1 MLQQHAATCRA
12 TYHPTGAPHGRDLP
26 ARRVA
31 ATCRQVCTD
40 LNRIPE
46 ELMDQVKS
54 FSVGKTLKTFLTGAL
69 LLSAM
74 FLLFPKIPRAT
85 AVVSRT
91 SSPLDKNIANSFFR
105 ARLLGRPVACS
116 GDFKCAWKM
125 VTIRTSYGDKPNVNN
140 AMSESIK
147 FGSLPLGP
155 KFNLDLTFLGFPG
168 LDVKIVLFIRKLV
181 CSRAKKVY

>member
-1 MLQQHAATCRA
+1 MLQLVAQLITQPVPHMEGICRRDVLQR
-12 TYHPTGAPHGRDLP
+12 HVVKCVPTLIGFLKI
-26 ARRVA
+26 
-31 ATCRQVCTD
+31 
-40 LNRIPE
+40 L
-46 ELMDQVKS
+46 
-54 FSVGKTLKTFLTGAL
+54 TLKTFLTGAL